1 MSQRSDALQLMRF
14 VAAALVLYAHH
25 TVYFAERVNA
35 SFPWSSLGPPGV
47 VLFFIISGLV
57 MVVSTQRVPRDGA
70 GARSFMTRRLLRV
83 APMYWLATTLKVGIA
98 LVLPQLVVHNSFDV
112 WRSVASYFFIPTFND
127 AGHVQ
132 PVLGVGW
139 TLIHEMYFY
148 LLFALAL
155 WLGRW
160 PALWVS
166 LFIAGMALLGLVWS
180 PASAPM
186 QIATNPINLN
196 FVIGMLA
203 GETLVARQHSAR
215 WRWLPIGLLL
225 ALAAVGWLKPGGLM
239 PYVIQPV
246 ALVLAAAMLCAYS
259 WRLPAVMQ
267 VFVRLGES
275 SYALYLFHTF
285 YSTAILLLLHR
296 LMPQWSPWGNI
307 WLSVAVAIPMGHA
320 IYLWLERPVTAR
332 LGAWLLPVLDK
343 PATRHRAVK

>member
-1 MSQRSDALQLMRF
+1 MRF
-14 VAAALVLYAHH
+14 VAAALVLYSHH
-25 TVYFAERVNA
+25 TFYYAERVD
-35 SFPWSSLGPPGV
+35 SYFSRSLLGPPGV

-57 MVVSTQRVPRDGA
+57 MVMSTQRVPRNSA
-70 GARSFMTRRLLRV
+70 GARSFVTRRLVRV
-83 APMYWLATTLKVGIA
+83 APMYWVATTLKVGIA
-98 LVLPQLVVHNSFDV
+98 LVLPHLVVHNTFDL
-112 WRSVASYFFIPTFND
+112 WRSIASYLFIPTFNND
-127 AGHVQ
+127 GNVQ

-148 LLFALAL
+148 LLFAVAL

-160 PALWVS
+160 PAVWVS
-166 LFIAGMALLGLVWS
+166 LFIAGMAALGLVW
-180 PASAPM
+180 PPTSAPM

-203 GETLVARQHSAR
+203 GETLLASKHSAR
-215 WRWLPIGLLL
+215 WRLLPIALLL
-225 ALAAVGWLKPGGLM
+225 SLAAFGWLKPGGLM

-246 ALVLAAAMLCAYS
+246 ALVLAAAMLSAYS
-259 WRLPAVMQ
+259 WQLPDVMQ

-307 WLSVAVAIPMGHA
+307 WLSVAVAIPVGHA
-320 IYLWLERPVTAR
+320 IYSWLEKPITERLNAR
-332 LGAWLLPVLDK
+332 LLPKVSPRK
-343 PATRHRAVK
+343 